1 MTASVLNNYSNNMVI
16 ITFRVYCTGEKF
28 ASKSLFHMKCLTNI
42 KIWFPPAHAPASFPI
57 SKWVM
62 FILETNILNVYKNP
76 KILKVRLEEP
86 FAFSG
91 KFSLF

>member
-1 MTASVLNNYSNNMVI
+1 
-16 ITFRVYCTGEKF
+16 
-28 ASKSLFHMKCLTNI
+28 MKCLTNI

-86 FAFSG
+86 SAFSG